1 MRSAVAV
8 GDRVVMQ
15 TDPGPGV
22 CFSLSRVV
30 LSLQYLLSNVGCCVH
45 QLLIHSIYFTSN

>member
-15 TDPGPGV
+15 THPDPGV

-30 LSLQYLLSNVGCCVH
+30 LSLQYLLCNVWYCVH